1 MWDSHICCSS
11 TLSRIVETSLI
22 LSKNQSKLQ
31 NRNSISESF
40 YPVDVIF
47 TTFEYMA
54 LEHFRIFM
62 QLFCVFLP
70 VLLFT
75 FSGADLS
82 DTLMDRMVKTELV
95 LLGFSFVILLNH
107 TNIFFPKC
115 M

>member
-1 MWDSHICCSS
+1 
-11 TLSRIVETSLI
+11 
-22 LSKNQSKLQ
+22 
-31 NRNSISESF
+31 
-40 YPVDVIF
+40 
-47 TTFEYMA
+47 MA

-115 M
+115 MWFLMFIEIYGSYFQWL